1 MLMEVGLFPCAFLVD
16 VSKFPESPFFFVCRF
31 FFSLFF
37 LFGYILH
44 ACFHNRVALGS
55 GMLYLVLFMCV
66 QGAAA
71 AAAVAALCA
80 AIYNMMRL
88 LHHMTCRHT
97 CDLLSVYDLHRG
109 LSDVQNLPIPRTDD
123 LYDLYDLFPL
133 RDLDL
138 PGTADRFLIC
148 MIYCCSSC
156 YRVGAV

>member
-1 MLMEVGLFPCAFLVD
+1 
-16 VSKFPESPFFFVCRF
+16 
-31 FFSLFF
+31 
-37 LFGYILH
+37 
-44 ACFHNRVALGS
+44 
-55 GMLYLVLFMCV
+55 
-66 QGAAA
+66 
-71 AAAVAALCA
+71 
-80 AIYNMMRL
+80 MMRL

>member
-80 AIYNMMRL
+80 AIY
-88 LHHMTCRHT
+88 
-97 CDLLSVYDLHRG
+97 
-109 LSDVQNLPIPRTDD
+109 I
-123 LYDLYDLFPL
+123 
-133 RDLDL
+133 
-138 PGTADRFLIC
+138 I
-148 MIYCCSSC
+148 
-156 YRVGAV
+156 